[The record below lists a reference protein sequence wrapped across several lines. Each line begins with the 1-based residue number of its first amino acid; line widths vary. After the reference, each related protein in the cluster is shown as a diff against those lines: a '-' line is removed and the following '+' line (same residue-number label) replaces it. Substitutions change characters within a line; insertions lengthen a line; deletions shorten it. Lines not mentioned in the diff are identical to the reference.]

1 MSSLGAIAIT
11 DSIQGPPAPANI
23 LGNEIN
29 RAKMGDA
36 VGNLSSGQGM
46 LILFSDIRDSLLK
59 IAENTLRTNELLKG
73 TDAEQR
79 DKNIGDSDTDG
90 DEDKS
95 KDRGPSALDK
105 LKGIFSKLNPFSD
118 GGPGPIGT
126 AVIAGLGLLGLSLFG
141 DEAQK
146 GIEYLLNAIKNGKI
160 GEMLSNLGDSIK
172 EQFIR
177 LKKIIVSI
185 ITGITDYINQFDTD
199 GIDGLSPK
207 EFDAMIES
215 VTTKISEGIF
225 GFAAS
230 LAGSILQAFTI
241 YTVGSTALK
250 LLAGNGIKAA
260 VAGGALSL
268 GGALTIAGA
277 VAALGAVIVLGA
289 LKLQDNIATA
299 YEDATTDALGQPQ
312 DFAPKEFITRLLVG
326 KKTGNKIKDVLQNAY
341 DKMFIGAATGA
352 AIGGVAGAGV
362 FSIPAAG
369 FGAVIGALS
378 GITIGALTAYYG
390 DEAVDKVIKDMTGE
404 ESPLGMM
411 ASYITDQYKKLIL
424 TPFEFIFGKL
434 GTEGDS
440 LFSKM
445 QKKLGNPSGSNERK
459 IYSKEDLYGENVNS
473 DNLAN
478 KSTTELLS
486 ILNKNKSAA
495 DALQPTRG
503 KLLGFDFLD
512 GYGKL
517 DKMLTGDQQHD
528 LKGHKLIIEQT
539 EKELIGRGINLNGAP
554 DFLQT
559 GKLGND
565 NIKVM
570 PIVNTLEEEVKKREL
585 GREMDTIIA
594 NNNNVIDNST
604 KVVTNAPGGND
615 FNPYPSD
622 VERMLNRLNG
632 MGVA

>member
-1 MSSLGAIAIT
+1 LKTMAMGDSQDAAQDKRDKLGRGDVDENKEKGPGILSRVGSAVGSLLPEKGGLMDTLLKLGLAVGGIALLKVF
-11 DSIQGPPAPANI
+11 GPSMVGP
-23 LGNEIN
+23 LGN
-29 RAKMGDA
+29 
-36 VGNLSSGQGM
+36 
-46 LILFSDIRDSLLK
+46 LIKAFK
-59 IAENTLRTNELLKG
+59 EG
-73 TDAEQR
+73 T
-79 DKNIGDSDTDG
+79 IG
-90 DEDKS
+90 E
-95 KDRGPSALDK
+95 
-105 LKGIFSKLNPFSD
+105 
-118 GGPGPIGT
+118 
-126 AVIAGLGLLGLSLFG
+126 
-141 DEAQK
+141 
-146 GIEYLLNAIKNGKI
+146 KI
-160 GEMLSNLGDSIK
+160 GEIVTDIQEYLTPLWTNIK
-172 EQFIR
+172 IKTGEFIDGVT
-177 LKKIIVSI
+177 LVFGL
-185 ITGITDYINQFDTD
+185 ITGAAKAINDYMMSFDTKGTTVTGPTGMAIEVGD
-199 GIDGLSPK
+199 GKLDEEEQANMVKDI
-207 EFDAMIES
+207 
-215 VTTKISEGIF
+215 TTKLSSAIF
-225 GFAAS
+225 GFMDGFVQNIIA
-230 LAGSILQAFTI
+230 AFTI
-241 YTVGSTALK
+241 YSVSKLAIGVLMKRALP
-250 LLAGNGIKAA
+250 LA

-268 GGALTIAGA
+268 GGALTLAAGVAAIGVVIAAGA
-277 VAALGAVIVLGA
+277 W
-289 LKLQDNIATA
+289 KLADNVATA